1 MKKKKRSY
9 IKLFNIPEIANRAL
23 AMLSEKPPQP
33 YSVIASK
40 LGCDRSSVIY
50 FHKKKIR
57 EGISLQN
64 FNGVKV
70 EIIGGVKPPEP
81 ENINIG
87 KDYKDYLKKYIKRRD
102 KEQLKQMKIARKTI
116 DKVHKNRIDIG
127 VDFEFDIWD
136 F

>member
-23 AMLSEKPPQP
+23 AMLAENPPQP

-50 FHKKKIR
+50 FHKKKIK
-57 EGISLQN
+57 EGISLKN

-70 EIIGGVKPPEP
+70 EIIGGVQLPKPEVV
-81 ENINIG
+81 NIG
-87 KDYKDYLKKYIKRRD
+87 KDYKDYLKKYTKERD
-102 KEQLKQMKIARKTI
+102 RNQAKQMKKARKTI
-116 DKVHKNRIDIG
+116 DKIHKNRIDIDI
-127 VDFEFDIWD
+127 DFEFDIWD